1 MNQAE
6 RDVGVTTYSE
16 KRLYPPYIYVYF
28 TLVKIVQPFSQPFI
42 IVEFQKET
50 G

>member
-16 KRLYPPYIYVYF
+16 NRFHPPYIYVYF

-42 IVEFQKET
+42 FIEFQKET